1 MPYPRV
7 GGWMGAFQNRRFR
20 FQVADKLWR
29 ECAGFITPEQ
39 IVEIADNVEDELLG
53 HQDGLALIHDIVAR
67 RGHTGARMHQVTVL
81 VSMILIDRVN
91 AELAGLRAQR

>member
-1 MPYPRV
+1 
-7 GGWMGAFQNRRFR
+7 MGAFQNRKFR
-20 FQVADKLWR
+20 FHVTEVLWR

-39 IVEIADNVEDELLG
+39 IVEIANSVEEELKG
-53 HQDGLALIHDIVAR
+53 HRDGLALIHDIIAR

-91 AELAGLRAQR
+91 AELAAFRTARGTAG